1 MIQNS
6 ATVYR
11 SVINDVIENVKKDFE
26 DSGVDES
33 VLRMLQDTWEQK
45 IKGLRV
51 TTWDQGDNT
60 GNMEGLSHNGNLG
73 TSVMPTSYSQPPPN
87 DSHPKAPSFDYEAAN
102 LPTLASSTININDF
116 NGMGKPQPHLSPMKN
131 GNSNTMSSTPS
142 TNDPQAQVLYT
153 LGSHLDVLSKV
164 SLQHLPQN
172 DTSVGHDPT
181 YHQPIKQQEVDVVYS
196 DQLKIKDDRLVYSE
210 AHMKAPTPPPQHS
223 AYDSSRKE
231 TRRNE
236 LYGEEDDINSDLD
249 DSDDEGNTEG
259 EETQNIILCLY
270 DKVTRTKNKWKCQL
284 KDGIM
289 SVNGRDYLF
298 QKGNGDF
305 EF

>member
-1 MIQNS
+1 MSNS
-6 ATVYR
+6 IVFLEACTNSFYIFQATVYR

-26 DSGVDES
+26 DSGVDD
-33 VLRMLQDTWEQK
+33 LK
-45 IKGLRV
+45 V
-51 TTWDQGDNT
+51 TTWDSGDSL
-60 GNMEGLSHNGNLG
+60 EELSHNGNISS
-73 TSVMPTSYSQPPPN
+73 SVMTTSYSHPPPN
-87 DSHPKAPSFDYEAAN
+87 DSHPKAPSGDFEVAN
-102 LPTLASSTININDF
+102 LPILASSTLTSNDY
-116 NGMGKPQPHLSPMKN
+116 NGMGKPQPHLSTMKN
-131 GNSNTMSSTPS
+131 GNSNPLSSTSS
-142 TNDPQAQVLYT
+142 TNEINPQVFAIVSHPDAQ
-153 LGSHLDVLSKV
+153 
-164 SLQHLPQN
+164 
-172 DTSVGHDPT
+172 
-181 YHQPIKQQEVDVVYS
+181 
-196 DQLKIKDDRLVYSE
+196 
-210 AHMKAPTPPPQHS
+210 TPPPQQL

-236 LYGEEDDINSDLD
+236 SYGEEDDINSDLD
-249 DSDDEGNTEG
+249 DSDDDGNTEG